1 MNVDSGLLLQLGG
14 FILFGDD
21 AVIGSPM
28 SLLTDDSDKSDS
40 DSKVLNVPASSASK
54 NEVLKLGR
62 PHWQQIHEASG
73 LASALYILLSISMQC
88 V

>member
-14 FILFGDD
+14 FVLLSDD

-28 SLLTDDSDKSDS
+28 SLLIDDSNKSDS
-40 DSKVLNVPASSASK
+40 YSKVLNVLASSDSK

-62 PHWQQIHEASG
+62 PHWQ
-73 LASALYILLSISMQC
+73 
-88 V
+88 